1 MKKTTHPPLK
11 RSPFPHKGRRM
22 SYISP
27 EIEIISL
34 NNADII
40 TKSPTET
47 TQVENTDGMWDL
59 NHTA

>member
-1 MKKTTHPPLK
+1 MYISLP
-11 RSPFPHKGRRM
+11 RWGKGDRVAVDEA

-59 NHTA
+59 NHNA